1 MDSWTGAIGPALMLA
16 LGALLKWAGDVGK
29 SAWDERVKA
38 RANRESEDDLLHLSR
53 RLPRPRLPWYSRLI
67 PPRRLRRRF
76 KRAAQWCRIKHR
88 SRFRRMPARA

>member
-38 RANRESEDDLLHLSR
+38 RAHRESEDDLLHHSR
-53 RLPRPRLPWYSRLI
+53 RVLLDEVG
-67 PPRRLRRRF
+67 RLR
-76 KRAAQWCRIKHR
+76 ALCREHNVP
-88 SRFRRMPARA
+88 PAELGPLVVDPWDQHHE